1 MARSAAQ
8 VVEYVAA
15 QETPEERF
23 RRLATSRVEHI
34 LDHLRI
40 LGNLASPNYR
50 FTDEQIARIFEVID
64 ETVHERKI
72 RFRPRKKRE
81 VSFSL

>member
-1 MARSAAQ
+1 MARTAAAQ
-8 VVEYVAA
+8 VMEINRN
-15 QETPEERF
+15 ETPEEKF
-23 RRLATSRVEHI
+23 YRLATSRVNHI